1 MIECDYCDGT
11 EFGLI
16 SLGTKKMKTN
26 FVIRVN
32 FIKIKRISFKA
43 FSFDVD
49 LNIYFNVYYLDE
61 IIQLL

>member
-1 MIECDYCDGT
+1 MMECDYCDGA

-43 FSFDVD
+43 FS
-49 LNIYFNVYYLDE
+49 LMSI
-61 IIQLL
+61 